1 MTGGKGPFTMDTV
14 SPRRVIDLT
23 HARADGW
30 FAKLGEGSPSF
41 AQLSEVLGERFL
53 AFSIIAGVRIAS
65 VTIDR
70 QSPDAT
76 LVDFTVG
83 DDTQEHRLPLGELR
97 RRLVATLCT
106 DDVAARNLPQKPQ
119 ASDLQAFMGFRY
131 VLLSPVFGLTLLEL
145 MVGGDLPPTVR
156 VDLGGAKDE
165 IELSVLRDLLHE
177 RVRQEGESV
186 RPKSPFAIDLS
197 AIPRALAAAS
207 DDDWAAVIALI
218 GSWPGP
224 LSLLLRTAEGQSL
237 AAEVRGNLAQAL
249 GLLGTAYV
257 HTGRHAWAE
266 EVMRLGIQWGQESP
280 GSGDLFERLGQAM
293 MAQDRPAEAIG
304 LFRRALMLGA
314 SEASVLPQL
323 ARCYTARG
331 KRVAAMGCLRA
342 ARRAGAFE
350 HELHDQEA
358 ELAEALGEP
367 WARACALLEK
377 RA

>member
-1 MTGGKGPFTMDTV
+1 MDDV
-14 SPRRVIDLT
+14 SPRRVIDLQ

-30 FAKLGEGSPSF
+30 FDKLGEGSASF
-41 AQLSEVLGERFL
+41 TQLAEVLGERFL

-70 QSPDAT
+70 QSSDAT

-83 DDTQEHRLPLGELR
+83 EETQEHRLPLGELR
-97 RRLVATLCT
+97 RRLVATLCS
-106 DDVAARNLPQKPQ
+106 DDATERELPEEP
-119 ASDLQAFMGFRY
+119 APSDLQAFLGFRY
-131 VLLSPVFGLTLLEL
+131 VLLSPIFGLTLLEL
-145 MVGGDLPPTVR
+145 SVGGELPPMVL

-177 RVRQEGESV
+177 RVRQEGEAV
-186 RPKSPFAIDLS
+186 RPASPFAIDLS

-207 DDDWAAVIALI
+207 DDDWAGVIGLI

-237 AAEVRGNLAQAL
+237 TPEVRGNLAQAL
-249 GLLGTAYV
+249 GILGTAYV
-257 HTGRHAWAE
+257 NTGRHEWAE

-280 GSGDLFERLGQAM
+280 GAGELFERLGQAM
-293 MAQDRPAEAIG
+293 LVQERPAEAIG

-314 SEASVLPQL
+314 SEVLVLPQL
-323 ARCYTARG
+323 ARCYAARD

-342 ARRAGAFE
+342 ARRAGAPE
-350 HELHDQEA
+350 EELSEQEA
-358 ELAEALGEP
+358 ALAEQLGEP
-367 WARACALLEK
+367 WSRVAKLLESL
-377 RA
+377 A